1 MIYVLR
7 KRAMTMRSVLVLAGI
22 VILSAADCN
31 VGAPIGPVDVAITD
45 GGSLTVGLADET
57 PDAALTPVDPQPL
70 EPILTPLSLARTLK
84 VDPGVPL
91 ATSHSFA
98 SSVAFA
104 GDLDGGGGT
113 VLAVGASANATGGKN
128 RGAIYL
134 LSYDDAG
141 SLTTTKKIAHG
152 VDETNGTAFTEN
164 DNAPTLTNNN
174 FFGWS
179 IANAGDLYGN
189 GDTVLAVGSKSSL
202 PGGTVKGTIRLMSF
216 NTAGNLT
223 GTATIGSGTTNGP
236 IFGDYDSFGG
246 SIANAGDLYGNG
258 GTVLAAGVQGDATGG
273 AYRGA
278 IYLLSFDVAGSLIG
292 TTKITSGTDNGPVLV
307 DDDSF
312 GNSLANAGD
321 LHGNGGTVLAVGAW
335 GSELGKGAIHLL
347 SFDAVGSLITT
358 TKIAHGLDGTTADTD
373 DNAPILVDNDYF
385 GTSIANVGNLN
396 DDGGTVLAVG
406 GRGIDA
412 DRGAI
417 YLLSFSATGGLVT
430 TTKIASGTTNGPEL
444 SGYYYFGA
452 SIANAG
458 NLDGS
463 GGRVLA
469 VGGTGLSLSP
479 TNKTGELQLL
489 YFSSS
494 EE

>member
-7 KRAMTMRSVLVLAGI
+7 KRAMFMRSVLVLAGI

-45 GGSLTVGLADET
+45 GGSLTVGLVDET
-57 PDAALTPVDPQPL
+57 PDATLTPVDPQPL

-91 ATSHSFA
+91 ATSNRFA
-98 SSVAFA
+98 SSVTFA

-113 VLAVGASANATGGKN
+113 VLAVGASANATGGLY

-141 SLTTTKKIAHG
+141 SLMTTKKIAHG

-164 DNAPTLTNNN
+164 DNAPTLADADI
-174 FFGWS
+174 FGWS
-179 IANAGDLYGN
+179 IANVGDLYGN
-189 GDTVLAVGSKSSL
+189 GDTVLAVGL
-202 PGGTVKGTIRLMSF
+202 PGKTNKGAIHLMSF

-223 GTATIGSGTTNGP
+223 GTTTIGSGTTNGP
-236 IFGDYDSFGG
+236 ILDTYDSFGSSIVNAGDLYGNRGTVLAVGAQGDNTGGPNRGAVYFLSFNAAG
-246 SIANAGDLYGNG
+246 SLIGTTKTISGTDNGPVLVDNDSFGASLANAGDLYGNG
-258 GTVLAAGVQGDATGG
+258 GTVLAVGAVNDNTGG
-273 AYRGA
+273 KYRGA
-278 IYLLSFDVAGSLIG
+278 IYLMSYDATGNLTTTARIAHGVDETNEDDALAPSLA
-292 TTKITSGTDNGPVLV
+292 N
-307 DDDSF
+307 DDYF
-312 GNSLANAGD
+312 GRSLANAGD
-321 LHGNGGTVLAVGAW
+321 LYGNGGTVLAVGAA
-335 GSELGKGAIHLL
+335 GAELSLGAIH
-347 SFDAVGSLITT
+347 
-358 TKIAHGLDGTTADTD
+358 
-373 DNAPILVDNDYF
+373 
-385 GTSIANVGNLN
+385 
-396 DDGGTVLAVG
+396 
-406 GRGIDA
+406 
-412 DRGAI
+412 
-417 YLLSFSATGGLVT
+417 LLSFSATGGLVT

-444 SGYYYFGA
+444 SSYYYFGT
-452 SIANAG
+452 SIANVG

-469 VGGTGLSLSP
+469 VGGAGLSLSP